1 MTHEEVK
8 VWADE
13 ASKAPVQRAMIC
25 SISHCWE
32 TREHPDPCGYQLQQM
47 VNTISLQLFSEKKQT
62 VYTVVIVMFYW
73 MYVWFGVELKGLKRC
88 CFCFSW
94 SCDEKLSF
102 HKV

>member
-62 VYTVVIVMFYW
+62 VYSYSDVSFDVCVVW
-73 MYVWFGVELKGLKRC
+73 G
-88 CFCFSW
+88 
-94 SCDEKLSF
+94 
-102 HKV
+102 

>member
-47 VNTISLQLFSEKKQT
+47 VNTISLQLFSEKNKL
-62 VYTVVIVMFYW
+62 YIVIVMFHL

-88 CFCFSW
+88 CFCFSP
-94 SCDEKLSF
+94 F
-102 HKV
+102 